1 MQSVAQTQPVT
12 QTPSQRLVREIPG
25 FIYRHRQTGEL
36 LGILSCDSGH
46 WLETLDA
53 SGYKSERH
61 LRDITNAHERVSQ
74 GSLRATRE
82 VVTDHG
88 GEFAATRVVWS
99 VDRYELLGAM
109 RALEES
115 RAAC

>member
-12 QTPSQRLVREIPG
+12 QTPAQQLSEKLPG

-61 LRDITNAHERVSQ
+61 LRDITNAHERVSK

-88 GEFAATRVVWS
+88 GEFAALRVVWS
-99 VDRYELLGAM
+99 ADPHELLGAM

-115 RAAC
+115 GAV